1 MKVIAQ
7 IASFA
12 VVAFAQPD
20 DDGLRSSDGDGAG
33 ADDADLGVMDNND
46 STSMSAN
53 VDNNDFNV
61 AYSDVFHALMK
72 LWKMNEDISKT
83 MFDINGTYVDLL
95 SFYVHDS
102 SDPSEVKEGG
112 IAEDVARIQADVDK
126 IIADKETYLSG
137 AAKLETDVNEL
148 FTEDDM
154 GGIGNYFNILK
165 LQTETI
171 IEIDESISVLE
182 LGSKS
187 LGNEDT
193 ADFKAI
199 EMKLQLLEGIL
210 AKMMDAIAN
219 KIVAMRA
226 LLAEFGVEKVE
237 PEALPYVDS
246 LARLAVRLT
255 QEEAASIVFDYINEN
270 KDEERQRP
278 RIPTLTLA

>member
-12 VVAFAQPD
+12 VVAFAQRD
-20 DDGLRSSDGDGAG
+20 FDGLRDDD
-33 ADDADLGVMDNND
+33 ADDDDLGVMDNND
-46 STSMSAN
+46 SMSMSAN
-53 VDNNDFNV
+53 VDNDDDNDFNV
-61 AYSDVFHALMK
+61 AYSDVFHGLMD

-95 SFYVHDS
+95 SFYVHGS
-102 SDPSEVKEGG
+102 SDPSEVKEAR
-112 IAEDVARIQADVDK
+112 IADDVALIQADVDK
-126 IIADKETYLSG
+126 IIADKETYVQD
-137 AAKLETDVNEL
+137 AAKLEHDVNEL
-148 FTEDDM
+148 FIGDKM

-171 IEIDESISVLE
+171 NEINESIPVLE

-199 EMKLQLLEGIL
+199 DMKLQLLEGIL
-210 AKMMDAIAN
+210 VKLMDAIAN

-226 LLAEFGVEKVE
+226 LLAEFGVEEVM
-237 PEALPYVDS
+237 PQALPFVDS
-246 LARLAVRLT
+246 LVRLNVRCLLCL
-255 QEEAASIVFDYINEN
+255 QPPIDPSRF
-270 KDEERQRP
+270 Q
-278 RIPTLTLA
+278 

>member
-12 VVAFAQPD
+12 VVAFAQPEG
-20 DDGLRSSDGDGAG
+20 DGMRIGDGDGA
-33 ADDADLGVMDNND
+33 DYDNLGDMDNND

-61 AYSDVFHALMK
+61 AYSDVFHGLMK

-95 SFYVHDS
+95 SFYVHGS
-102 SDPSEVKEGG
+102 SDPSEVKEGR
-112 IAEDVARIQADVDK
+112 IADDVALIQADVDK
-126 IIADKETYLSG
+126 IIADKETYVQD
-137 AAKLETDVNEL
+137 AAKLEHDVNEL
-148 FTEDDM
+148 FIGDKM

-171 IEIDESISVLE
+171 IEINESIPVLE

-199 EMKLQLLEGIL
+199 DMKLQVLEGIL
-210 AKMMDAIAN
+210 VKLMDAIAN

-226 LLAEFGVEKVE
+226 LLAEFGVEEVM
-237 PEALPYVDS
+237 PQALPFVDS
-246 LARLAVRLT
+246 LVRLNVRCLLCFP
-255 QEEAASIVFDYINEN
+255 QPIDPSRF
-270 KDEERQRP
+270 Q
-278 RIPTLTLA
+278 

>member
-20 DDGLRSSDGDGAG
+20 DDGLRSSDGDG

-61 AYSDVFHALMK
+61 AYSDVFHGLMK

-83 MFDINGTYVDLL
+83 MFDINGTYVKLL

-102 SDPSEVKEGG
+102 SDPSEVKEARN
-112 IAEDVARIQADVDK
+112 IADDIALIQADVDK

-171 IEIDESISVLE
+171 IEINESIPVLE

-199 EMKLQLLEGIL
+199 DMKLQVLEGIL
-210 AKMMDAIAN
+210 VKLMDAIAN

-226 LLAEFGVEKVE
+226 LLLEFGDEDVPLLPLLYVSSLYRTNVRITIQDIEKMV
-237 PEALPYVDS
+237 A
-246 LARLAVRLT
+246 
-255 QEEAASIVFDYINEN
+255 
-270 KDEERQRP
+270 QR
-278 RIPTLTLA
+278 